1 MTSGQRKTSKSG
13 IGAWLFLIIVLLI
26 YGVIA
31 LIDFELISVAIA
43 DFIKLLD
50 KMLSV
55 LIIVFILIFIINLL
69 LEPSWIKK
77 YLGRRSGIK
86 GWITAIVGGILS
98 TGPIYAW
105 YALLRDLRQKGM
117 KSSLIAVFLYSRAV
131 KLPLLPLLV
140 HYFGMM
146 YTIVLV
152 SYLIIFSV
160 ISGLVMKKI
169 QNKEY

>member
-1 MTSGQRKTSKSG
+1 MTSGQHKTSKSG
-13 IGAWLFLIIVLLI
+13 IGGWLFLVIVLLI
-26 YGVIA
+26 YGVIV
-31 LIDFELISVAIA
+31 LVDFELVAVAIA
-43 DFIKLLD
+43 GFIKLFA
-50 KMLSV
+50 KMLPTLV
-55 LIIVFILIFIINLL
+55 IVFILIFIINLL
-69 LEPSWIKK
+69 LEPRWIKK

-117 KSSLIAVFLYSRAV
+117 KSSLAAVFLYSRAV